1 MSQIEGTNFQK
12 AVWEQLRK
20 IPSGQTRTYKEI
32 AILIGRPNSAR
43 AVANACAKKS
53 LSTIIPCHSVINQ
66 NNETG
71 GYFKEQNS
79 NKKKSLLIQE
89 LT

>member
-1 MSQIEGTNFQK
+1 MKIVESKCQLT
-12 AVWEQLRK
+12 VWNKIKKVPRRKTVSYKHITKKLRK
-20 IPSGQTRTYKEI
+20 HRLY
-32 AILIGRPNSAR
+32 R